1 MDGARRDRWFLADK
15 ATLAEATN
23 AQMGSKPEARFRII
37 QERPAFAK
45 DLDI

>member
-1 MDGARRDRWFLADK
+1 LDGARRDRWFLADK

-23 AQMGSKPEARFRII
+23 AQMGSKPEALPLL
-37 QERPAFAK
+37 QENAAFAK